1 MPSNYSP
8 KLGSIALQNPS
19 PHLQTV
25 HVSPSTCQDLS
36 LFKGMLLH
44 AAYRVTCS
52 LSETDILREYR
63 RLDDTIIMRLNRA
76 NAAMRD
82 QQREHNKGSREN
94 VQNQA
99 CAYLW
104 HELVGKDESGLVH
117 WALTLWAW
125 HRKLETKN
133 TTRGVLHSRGWSI
146 IQGETRGSWE
156 WKCGPWTERYGP
168 NNSVCQPGEGIGTL
182 WDLDRLWGSLSS
194 A

>member
-8 KLGSIALQNPS
+8 KLGSVALQGPS

-36 LFKGMLLH
+36 LFKGVLRLR
-44 AAYRVTCS
+44 AAWRLTCS

-63 RLDDTIIMRLNRA
+63 RLDDTVTMRLNRA

-82 QQREHNKGSREN
+82 QQREHDKSSREN

-104 HELVGKDESGLVH
+104 HELVGQFLV
-117 WALTLWAW
+117 
-125 HRKLETKN
+125 N
-133 TTRGVLHSRGWSI
+133 NGVS
-146 IQGETRGSWE
+146 T
-156 WKCGPWTERYGP
+156 
-168 NNSVCQPGEGIGTL
+168 
-182 WDLDRLWGSLSS
+182 DL
-194 A
+194 